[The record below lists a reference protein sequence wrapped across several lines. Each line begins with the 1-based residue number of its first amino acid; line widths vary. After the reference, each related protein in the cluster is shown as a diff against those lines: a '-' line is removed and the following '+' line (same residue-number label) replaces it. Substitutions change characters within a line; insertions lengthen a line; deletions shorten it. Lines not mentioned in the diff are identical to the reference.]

1 MDKESHHI
9 VQVEAHAVT
18 DLSLFV
24 KMDLHVLAQVAAR
37 AVRLFTEDVLM
48 VTSVI
53 GNAKQGSHIVL
64 GSPRIETPTMAPEY
78 ITQDLAGQ
86 ETRKVDTI
94 GKEISLATVLTLIW

>member
-9 VQVEAHAVT
+9 VQEEAHAVI
-18 DLSLFV
+18 DLSLSV
-24 KMDLHVLAQVAAR
+24 MMVLHVLAQVAAR

-53 GNAKQGSHIVL
+53 GNAKQGSHIVH

-86 ETRKVDTI
+86 GTRKVDTI
-94 GKEISLATVLTLIW
+94 GKEIFPVTVLSLTW